1 MLREVACACSGA
13 ARKLRAVPTITG
25 HRSVKLSSSIQNR
38 LASPARDDLLVV
50 LAIDLHD
57 LTDTA
62 IGALGRGI
70 ALAES
75 RYRRLLVDH
84 LPADSDDVV
93 LHQLLANC
101 LNVLLRVDLA
111 HVACAQLLLRQLG
124 LFLHALKVTLC
135 ERHKLGQVCVIVLA
149 LVSEVRHLKSLCP
162 DGLVQVHEHV
172 LLERGLAVANA
183 YRVVVSVEAVDQSL
197 DRGLVEVS
205 NVGCGLSR
213 FLSEHECLRVDE
225 TEGVDDD
232 LALDGLD
239 GVDDHSDSARC
250 ELLERL
256 LRVDINAR
264 EPAAETG
271 M

>member
-1 MLREVACACSGA
+1 MCVVGA
-13 ARKLRAVPTITG
+13 ACKQAGKQARTAPAITE
-25 HRSVKLSSSIQNR
+25 RRLVKLSSFTQSLLPTPTRNN
-38 LASPARDDLLVV
+38 LLVV

-57 LTDTA
+57 LAHTA
-62 IGALGRGI
+62 VGALGRGI

-75 RYRRLLVDH
+75 GHRRLLVDH
-84 LPADSDDVV
+84 LPADGDDVV
-93 LHQLLANC
+93 LHQLLADG

-111 HVACAQLLLRQLG
+111 HVTCAQLLLRQLG
-124 LFLHALKVTLC
+124 LFLNALEVTLC
-135 ERHKLGQVCVIVLA
+135 ERHKLGQVCVVVLA
-149 LVSEVRHLKSLCP
+149 LVSEVRHLESLRP
-162 DGLVQVHEHV
+162 DGLVQIHEHV
-172 LLERGLAVANA
+172 LLKRGLAVANA
-183 YRVVVSVEAVDQSL
+183 YRVVVSVEAVNQSL

-205 NVGCGLSR
+205 NVRRCLPG
-213 FLSEHECLRVDE
+213 FLSEHECLRVDK

-239 GVDDHSDSARC
+239 RVDDHSDGAGC